1 MLYLFIIFLQKT
13 VVFLSYNVLVVFG
26 IRHSEIPERPLGR
39 YETRQV
45 DVGIPST
52 RYPNCKMRPRDNHE
66 YKEKWEEY
74 KKVLA
79 TNTPEA
85 KAPDKDPFITYYVKK
100 RLTIQPEAMP
110 GPSGGSKRY
119 QIVATRE
126 PLDEKKHMTGR
137 PNEFT
142 SQIGSIHGENAKIGL
157 LKVLPRSLGCGIE
170 QYLAGLCFLDEE
182 VNQITSESY
191 QLDMDQIFSHY
202 GKGEINDIGNVRAQ
216 VEGHCNNVI
225 EVYLLGGSGP
235 SAHPSAKRL
244 RAIMEGARY

>member
-1 MLYLFIIFLQKT
+1 
-13 VVFLSYNVLVVFG
+13 
-26 IRHSEIPERPLGR
+26 
-39 YETRQV
+39 
-45 DVGIPST
+45 
-52 RYPNCKMRPRDNHE
+52 MRPRDNHE

-79 TNTPEA
+79 TNALEA
-85 KAPDKDPFITYYVKK
+85 KMPDKDPFVTYYVKK

-119 QIVATRE
+119 QIVATRV
-126 PLDEKKHMTGR
+126 PLDEKKHKTDR

-142 SQIGSIHGENAKIGL
+142 SQIGSIHCENAKIGL

-191 QLDMDQIFSHY
+191 QLDMDQVFSHY
-202 GKGEINDIGNVRAQ
+202 AKGGETNDIGNVRAQ

-225 EVYLLGGSGP
+225 EVYLQGRGSGP

>member
-1 MLYLFIIFLQKT
+1 
-13 VVFLSYNVLVVFG
+13 
-26 IRHSEIPERPLGR
+26 
-39 YETRQV
+39 
-45 DVGIPST
+45 
-52 RYPNCKMRPRDNHE
+52 
-66 YKEKWEEY
+66 
-74 KKVLA
+74 
-79 TNTPEA
+79 
-85 KAPDKDPFITYYVKK
+85 
-100 RLTIQPEAMP
+100 
-110 GPSGGSKRY
+110 
-119 QIVATRE
+119 
-126 PLDEKKHMTGR
+126 MTGR

-142 SQIGSIHGENAKIGL
+142 SQIGSIHCENAKIGL

-244 RAIMEGARY
+244 WAIMEGARY